1 MNHVPGVGPAVILA
15 FGTII
20 FWHYTRNFRNGLQ
33 AFRRGRRSSAQQSMR
48 ETVMIGQHELR
59 KLVKYTL
66 ADLQKTKSRDLFT
79 PDLINTIIGNKAG
92 QNFLSMKLKEFYA
105 NSGATASSLSPSA
118 GRYGSSATASRLA
131 PSKSEIRNQRL
142 LF

>member
-1 MNHVPGVGPAVILA
+1 LA
-15 FGTII
+15 LHTELPE
-20 FWHYTRNFRNGLQ
+20 WAASL
-33 AFRRGRRSSAQQSMR
+33 SAWPPFICTAIDER
-48 ETVMIGQHELR
+48 ELR